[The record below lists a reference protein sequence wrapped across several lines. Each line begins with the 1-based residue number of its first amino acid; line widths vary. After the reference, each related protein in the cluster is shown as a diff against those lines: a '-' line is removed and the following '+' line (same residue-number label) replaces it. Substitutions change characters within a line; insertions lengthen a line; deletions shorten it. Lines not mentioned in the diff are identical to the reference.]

1 MPSKEL
7 IREVSLLDPGLA
19 ERLSVVARENG
30 IGKGT
35 IMRRALRYFLNRN
48 NAEAF
53 DNFIL
58 NAHDITD

>member
-1 MPSKEL
+1 MPSKDL
-7 IREVSLLDPGLA
+7 VREVSLLDPGLA
-19 ERLSVVARENG
+19 ERLSVVSREHG